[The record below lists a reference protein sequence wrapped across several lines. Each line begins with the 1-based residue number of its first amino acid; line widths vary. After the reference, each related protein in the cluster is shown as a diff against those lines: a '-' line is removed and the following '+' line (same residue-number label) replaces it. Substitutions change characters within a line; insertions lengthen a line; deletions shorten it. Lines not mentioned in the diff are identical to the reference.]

1 MIINYCINNKIDD
14 YLIIGDLNLNQN
26 YIPQI
31 LKLFNNIKIPY
42 NIDTNNIITCPYNNE
57 ILDYFYL

>member
-42 NIDTNNIITCPYNNE
+42 NIDTII
-57 ILDYFYL
+57 L